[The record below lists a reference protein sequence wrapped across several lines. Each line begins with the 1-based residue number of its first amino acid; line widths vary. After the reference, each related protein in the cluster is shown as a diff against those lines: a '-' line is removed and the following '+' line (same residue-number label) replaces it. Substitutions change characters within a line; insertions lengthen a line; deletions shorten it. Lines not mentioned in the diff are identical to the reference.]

1 MQRHSSFKMYPQHV
15 QYPVSRRGPTMLARD
30 DKPGARGV
38 DVTAS
43 RDQQKFRSFDNF
55 LKRSIKSD
63 VALKHDFTRYLPAK
77 IIKRRKKKT
86 PRGGEK
92 ARKTENTY
100 EKTRETPRNRKTIAY
115 ALISKVPIAVRAE
128 PECQSD
134 SNIRTQGCA
143 KPECQCHAT

>member
-1 MQRHSSFKMYPQHV
+1 MISFKKSANLWAY
-15 QYPVSRRGPTMLARD
+15 
-30 DKPGARGV
+30 
-38 DVTAS
+38 VTAS
-43 RDQQKFRSFDNF
+43 CDQQNFRSFDNF
-55 LKRSIKSD
+55 LKNSIKSD

-77 IIKRRKKKT
+77 IIERQKKKT

-115 ALISKVPIAVRAE
+115 ALISTVPIIVRTE
-128 PECQSD
+128 PGCRSN

-143 KPECQCHAT
+143 KPECQCHATYTQFAKLDFNSSLMCLLICLMNS